1 MQERLQKAECLK
13 GDILRLIDEQRLWK
27 MQQVRLAAEENEKI
41 TKYIEEQN
49 VRLDQMKRFKKEK
62 LVATM
67 EMQDKMCSQL
77 NKIEKEKLEREDLM
91 IEIKSNEL
99 QEKQIILDRQQLAE
113 KIRQRMRTKLELEKQ
128 VQDLERRRMQRKDEE
143 EQFKLSQLKLL
154 AEQDRLEMLTKE
166 RQRVKRHEHH
176 RIVKELL
183 ADRERAR
190 GAEVVELIQEQ
201 NEIIAMEKRR

>member
-13 GDILRLIDEQRLWK
+13 SDIIRLIDEQRLWK
-27 MQQVRLAAEENEKI
+27 MEQERLAAEENEKI

-49 VRLDQMKRFKKEK
+49 GRFDRMKRSEKER
-62 LVATM
+62 LLATM
-67 EMQDKMCSQL
+67 EMQDKLCAKL
-77 NKIEKEKLEREDLM
+77 NKIEMEKLERQELL
-91 IEIKSNEL
+91 IEINSKEI
-99 QEKQIILDRQQLAE
+99 QEKQIIRDRQQLVE
-113 KIRQRMRTKLELEKQ
+113 KIRQRIRTKFELEKQ
-128 VQDLERRRMQRKDEE
+128 IEDLEMRRMQRKDEE
-143 EQFKLSQLKLL
+143 EKFRLDQLNLL

-176 RIVKELL
+176 RIVRELL

-190 GAEVVELIQEQ
+190 SAEVVELIQEQ